1 MTSTGLLTIVL
12 GFFGVSAALG
22 QATAPGQ
29 RQGPGVQAPQDS
41 RYQTLI
47 ATCKN
52 PPPARGGAPGQGGQG
67 GQAGQAGGAAQGAQA
82 GGAAPAQGA
91 APTANQGPREYKV
104 TEIPGVIA

>member
-1 MTSTGLLTIVL
+1 MTSKGLLTIAL
-12 GFFGVSAALG
+12 GFFGASAALG
-22 QATAPGQ
+22 QAPAPGQ

-41 RYQTLI
+41 RYQALI

-52 PPPARGGAPGQGGQG
+52 PPPARGGAPGQG

-91 APTANQGPREYKV
+91 APTANQGLREY
-104 TEIPGVIA
+104 